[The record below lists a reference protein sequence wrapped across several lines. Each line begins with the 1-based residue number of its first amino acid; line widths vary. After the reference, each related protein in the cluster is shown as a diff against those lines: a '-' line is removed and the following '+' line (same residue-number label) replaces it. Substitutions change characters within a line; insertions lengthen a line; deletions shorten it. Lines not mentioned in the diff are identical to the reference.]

1 MIINAGDKIIIHNLS
16 HDSSGEVITA
26 DSTFEIKENML
37 ILDNGYLCSTESINK
52 DENGITII
60 NVYEQDSL
68 CVNGAYLYKSLSD
81 CY

>member
-1 MIINAGDKIIIHNLS
+1 MIINAGDKIVIHNLS
-16 HDSSGEVITA
+16 HDSSSEMITA

-37 ILDNGYLCSTESINK
+37 MLDSGYLCSTESINK

-60 NVYEQDSL
+60 SVYEQDSL
-68 CVNGAYLYKSLSD
+68 CVNGGYLYKTLSD